1 MVKRLNASLLK
12 RKCKFNCCKSIFLK
26 KLAKKRLLFADI
38 YYIIL
43 LLVVRAHLAATTCR
57 CQKSIR
63 RYIVMNSYELLY
75 IIDNDLSDEAKEA
88 IIAKINAVVTD
99 NGGTV
104 DGVDKWGTRKL
115 AYAINYKTEGYY
127 VLVNFSAAATL
138 PDEVERVLR
147 ITDGV
152 VRFMVV
158 KK

>member
-1 MVKRLNASLLK
+1 MANITDRTAYLRGLAEGMKLDREVNEQRLILEMLDVMDEMSHQ
-12 RKCKFNCCKSIFLK
+12 
-26 KLAKKRLLFADI
+26 LAD
-38 YYIIL
+38 
-43 LLVVRAHLAATTCR
+43 VNDSVD
-57 CQKSIR
+57 
-63 RYIVMNSYELLY
+63 ELNEY
-75 IIDNDLSDEAKEA
+75 VEDIDNDLSDEAKEA

>member
-1 MVKRLNASLLK
+1 
-12 RKCKFNCCKSIFLK
+12 
-26 KLAKKRLLFADI
+26 
-38 YYIIL
+38 
-43 LLVVRAHLAATTCR
+43 
-57 CQKSIR
+57 
-63 RYIVMNSYELLY
+63 MNSYELLY

-99 NGGTV
+99 NGGKV

>member
-1 MVKRLNASLLK
+1 MANITDRTTYLRGLAEGMKLDREVNEQRL
-12 RKCKFNCCKSIFLK
+12 
-26 KLAKKRLLFADI
+26 
-38 YYIIL
+38 IL
-43 LLVVRAHLAATTCR
+43 EMLDVMDEMAHQLTDVND
-57 CQKSIR
+57 S
-63 RYIVMNSYELLY
+63 VDELNEY
-75 IIDNDLSDEAKEA
+75 VEDIDNDLSDEAKEA